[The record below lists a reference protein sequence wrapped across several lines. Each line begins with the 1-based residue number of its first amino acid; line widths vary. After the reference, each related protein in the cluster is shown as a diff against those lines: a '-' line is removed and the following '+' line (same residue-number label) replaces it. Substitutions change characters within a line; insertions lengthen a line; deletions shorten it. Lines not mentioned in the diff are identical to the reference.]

1 MTDSIARAFL
11 FYGLFVLICGLGW
24 RINNPQEGNAAL
36 LLFGVYG
43 NLNFLWGILIRK
55 GVDGV
60 RKLGTVILFLATGA
74 LLWGNFKLWSN
85 FVNTEEYGLKSALI
99 ASSLLVA
106 SLMLLLKL
114 TKTDDGVEN
123 GQ

>member
-1 MTDSIARAFL
+1 MTDSIARAFI

-24 RINNPQEGNAAL
+24 RISNPQEGNAAL

-55 GVDGV
+55 GVGGV
-60 RKLGTVILFLATGA
+60 RKLGAFILFFATVA
-74 LLWGNFKLWSN
+74 LLWGNVKLWSIY
-85 FVNTEEYGLKSALI
+85 VSSGEQGLKSALI
-99 ASSLLVA
+99 ASSLLAA
-106 SLMLLLKL
+106 SLLLLLKL
-114 TKTDDGVEN
+114 AKTDNGVTN